1 MVRDLLDEGTG
12 VLTSWL
18 HDRKQLV
25 EYSCPGRGGYSTISI
40 PETALIVAVC
50 RRGKYG
56 EAGVAVILT
65 HPRSLLQPILFR
77 VLYDAEAVNPEIA
90 QAYVSG
96 DTDCV
101 LECFGHLMQIDIRLS
116 AFQRPCFQFELLPD
130 SPTMTEA
137 HILISLFSPRD
148 VNENVFLIAD
158 VEYACR
164 QVSSS
169 YVSGLLALFMRRFT
183 RLKPDLCQIQCW
195 NTSCMLV
202 C

>member
-1 MVRDLLDEGTG
+1 MREPILCLGSDIALALAFD
-12 VLTSWL
+12 
-18 HDRKQLV
+18 
-25 EYSCPGRGGYSTISI
+25 PN
-40 PETALIVAVC
+40 ALIVAVC

-56 EAGVAVILT
+56 EPGVAVILT

-116 AFQRPCFQFELLPD
+116 AFQRPCFQ
-130 SPTMTEA
+130 
-137 HILISLFSPRD
+137 D